1 MFFHP
6 PSLNQRSPTNQ
17 LLVLVGR
24 GRTPSF
30 HLKHL
35 MVVTIW
41 GHGPGRWFYQGMPF
55 HHPSRT
61 QRSDRLVSCKNE
73 ALRWVVRWGVPLG
86 RMFMREISCKRWGL
100 LIGKRLRGVPTPPPP
115 KSPTTIS
122 TTPPPPLS
130 SPPNK
135 TQRTGGKGCCFS
147 LPLRKSRRPWPL
159 GVTPLRGGLNQL
171 IKFQLGF
178 ELRAWALLHSSYLFI
193 IQNNNKFGGILRGK
207 FGGQRSGSCNHLD

>member
-100 LIGKRLRGVPTPPPP
+100 LIGKRLRGSLPP
-115 KSPTTIS
+115 KIPTTIS
-122 TTPPPPLS
+122 TTPSPPPKQNTKNRRERMLLFPSTKEKQEAMATGSNPTKRGAQSIDQVSIGIWVESLS
-130 SPPNK
+130 
-135 TQRTGGKGCCFS
+135 TTAQF
-147 LPLRKSRRPWPL
+147 LPFYHPK
-159 GVTPLRGGLNQL
+159 Q
-171 IKFQLGF
+171 
-178 ELRAWALLHSSYLFI
+178 
-193 IQNNNKFGGILRGK
+193 
-207 FGGQRSGSCNHLD
+207 

>member
-1 MFFHP
+1 MRPWGGWWDGGCLWEGCLWEKFLAKGEGFWLVKDWEG
-6 PSLNQRSPTNQ
+6 SL
-17 LLVLVGR
+17 
-24 GRTPSF
+24 
-30 HLKHL
+30 
-35 MVVTIW
+35 
-41 GHGPGRWFYQGMPF
+41 
-55 HHPSRT
+55 
-61 QRSDRLVSCKNE
+61 
-73 ALRWVVRWGVPLG
+73 
-86 RMFMREISCKRWGL
+86 
-100 LIGKRLRGVPTPPPP
+100 PP

-122 TTPPPPLS
+122 TTPSLS